1 MHINRRKFGAAALG
15 GAALALSGSASAQ
28 SYPSKPVKILVGAGP
43 GGTAD
48 LYARIIAQELTKSL
62 GQPFVVENKA
72 GASSTIAAATV
83 AQSPPDGY
91 TLLLGASNTH
101 AINPHLIKTAYDH
114 VKSFSAITLFATGP
128 LLLMVNPTK
137 LPVKSVAELID
148 VLKKNPNKYS
158 FGSTSIGTGQH
169 MAGELFKLTT
179 QTAIT
184 HVPYRT
190 GSGEM
195 LNALMVGD
203 IQFAFDNITSAL
215 PQHNGGTLRAIAV
228 SSLERT
234 PALPDIPAVAETLPG
249 FEVVG
254 WHCVLAPG
262 KTPKEIVDKLNSE
275 IKKAVA
281 IPEINKRVREL
292 GGNPIASLPAELD
305 QHIALETEKYGKLI
319 KDANIKME

>member
-1 MHINRRKFGAAALG
+1 MKFTRRHFNTAMLGAS
-15 GAALALSGSASAQ
+15 LSLTGNAFAQ

-48 LYARIIAQELTKSL
+48 LYARIIAQELAKSL
-62 GQPFVVENKA
+62 GQPFVVENRA
-72 GASSTIAAATV
+72 GASSTIAAAAV
-83 AQSPPDGY
+83 AKADPDGY

-114 VKSFSAITLFATGP
+114 VKDFSSVTLFATGP
-128 LLLMVNPTK
+128 LLLMVNPGK
-137 LPVKSVAELID
+137 LPVKNVAELID
-148 VLKKNPNKYS
+148 VLKKSPGKYS

-169 MAGELFKLTT
+169 MAGELFKLMT
-179 QTAIT
+179 QTGIQ

-195 LNALMVGD
+195 LNGLMVGD

-215 PQHNGGTLRAIAV
+215 PQHTGGTLRAIAV
-228 SSLERT
+228 SSQQRT
-234 PALPDIPAVAETLPG
+234 PTLPDIPAVAETLPG
-249 FEVVG
+249 FEVIG
-254 WHCVLAPG
+254 WHCVLAPA
-262 KTPKEIVDKLNSE
+262 KTPKEIVDKLNAE

-305 QHIALETEKYGKLI
+305 EHVRKETEKYGKLI
-319 KDANIKME
+319 RDANIKME